1 MANGGNDQSRQNAE
15 SLGVIQQRLT
25 TLENQVSQVLR
36 GFSEFQTNVAS
47 KFDVWAQQSAERGK
61 TNWIS
66 LLSMVF
72 AAVTVTVGL
81 VTIIGSLAKAPI
93 DTELNRDARDL
104 LELRANIV
112 PRAENE
118 REWNRIYTAI
128 DKLAV
133 ISGTF
138 LTKEEAQG
146 RANAANASRDDRYRQ
161 TDIHFGRLDAEL
173 EKLRDQI
180 VPRGEN
186 AEHWRGTEARE
197 LDLQRQVDEAKR
209 FQQNLVP
216 AADYLKALDERL
228 RSLETHKPPSAP

>member
-1 MANGGNDQSRQNAE
+1 MANGANESQSRQNAE

-25 TLENQVSQVLR
+25 TLESQVSQVLR
-36 GFSEFQTNVAS
+36 GFSDFQTTVAAR
-47 KFDVWAQQSAERGK
+47 FDEWTKRGA
-61 TNWIS
+61 TNWTAV
-66 LLSMVF
+66 LSMVF
-72 AAVTVTVGL
+72 AAVTVVVG
-81 VTIIGSLAKAPI
+81 VITIIGSLAKAPI

-104 LELRANIV
+104 IELRANIV

-128 DKLAV
+128 DKLTQ

-138 LTKEEAQG
+138 LTKEEAQI

-161 TDIHFGRLDAEL
+161 TDVHFSRIDLEL

-197 LDLQRQVDEAKR
+197 LDLQRQVDEVKR

-216 AADYLKALDERL
+216 AADYLKMLDERL
-228 RSLETHKPPSAP
+228 RLLETRKQTAP